1 MKKLILL
8 TTCAL
13 VMGSPAFAADAQM
26 DKQMNKQEQTNKQEP
41 LNQRLPLNKLEK
53 PEFAADVEVDVQAKS
68 QEQTES
74 TTESYTKTERTAM
87 PNQGA
92 EYIKSLAQ
100 GDIVASEFIGK
111 RIYATEKVI
120 NFDTV
125 FDSSNDKDWNDI
137 GEINDVVLDR
147 DGSVKAVILGVGGFL
162 GMGEKDV
169 AVSMDSIRFVNEKG
183 SANEYFLVVNS
194 NKKMLGDA
202 PTFKR

>member
-26 DKQMNKQEQTNKQEP
+26 DKQMNKQEQTNKEEL
-41 LNQRLPLNKLEK
+41 LNQRNPINKLEK
-53 PEFAADVEVDVQAKS
+53 PDFAADVEVDVRTKNQDQA
-68 QEQTES
+68 ES
-74 TTESYTKTERTAM
+74 TTESYTKTESTAM

-111 RIYATEKVI
+111 RIYATENVI
-120 NFDTV
+120 NSDTV

-137 GEINDVVLDR
+137 GEINDVVLNR

-162 GMGEKDV
+162 GLGEKDV
-169 AVSMDSIRFVNEKG
+169 AVSMDSIKFINEKG
-183 SANEYFLVVNS
+183 SADEYFLVVNS